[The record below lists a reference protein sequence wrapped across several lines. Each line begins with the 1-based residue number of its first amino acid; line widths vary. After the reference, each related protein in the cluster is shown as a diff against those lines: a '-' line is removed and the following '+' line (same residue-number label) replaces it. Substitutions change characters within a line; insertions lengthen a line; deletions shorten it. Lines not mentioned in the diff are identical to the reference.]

1 MSDWVIHKFGGS
13 CLRIPGDIIKIEQ
26 RILESLGKPIVVV
39 SALWGVTDRL
49 LRATR
54 EPWQWSGLVND
65 LRRQH
70 SRFIPQ
76 VVQEP
81 LFEEVLKYLAE
92 DLLSLCHEP
101 MNDAVK
107 ASVLASGERLASITL
122 STALREK
129 GLDCKPIA
137 ADELGIIIA
146 ENGAAINIEATSE
159 LLNLEKLKEGIP
171 IISGWFGK
179 NTKGEIKV
187 LDRGGSDLS
196 AAALARILDAK
207 QVVLWKDVP
216 GVLSISPRWGIESN
230 TIPYLGHEE
239 ALALARA
246 GGIILHAS
254 CIEPLKGTGIPC
266 IIRSLH
272 DDSAKTVIGPDMKT
286 ENKGVTAISCVPGMI
301 HYSIKVDGHRTAS
314 TLDSMLNL
322 LKDEAVKVWSLSAGE
337 GHITMF
343 IPSSMATILEKTM
356 ESIEVKWQ
364 KSKTASLI
372 SLIGRSIEIEIENAL
387 HYIQEECAFHMLT
400 DEEDLRGL
408 MLRLSNK
415 FKLLP

>member
-1 MSDWVIHKFGGS
+1 MSDWAIHKFGGS
-13 CLRIPGDIIKIEQ
+13 CLRIPGDIIKIKQ
-26 RILESLGKPIVVV
+26 RIQESLGKPIVVV

-54 EPWQWSGLVND
+54 EPWQWSALVND
-65 LRRQH
+65 LRKQH

-81 LFEEVLKYLAE
+81 LFEEVLENLAA

-101 MNDAVK
+101 MNDVVK

-122 STALREK
+122 STSLREK
-129 GLDCKPIA
+129 GLDCKPIS
-137 ADELGIIIA
+137 ADELGIIIS
-146 ENGAAINIEATSE
+146 EDGAAIDIQATSK
-159 LLNLEKLKEGIP
+159 LLNLEMINEGIP
-171 IISGWFGK
+171 VISGWFGRDL
-179 NTKGEIKV
+179 KGEIKV

-207 QVVLWKDVP
+207 QVTLWKDVP

-230 TIPYLGHEE
+230 TISYLGHEE

-272 DDSAKTVIGPDMKT
+272 EDSAKTTIGPDMKT
-286 ENKGVTAISCVPGMI
+286 ENKGVTAISCVPGII
-301 HYSIKVDGHRTAS
+301 HYSINVDGHRTAS
-314 TLDSMLNL
+314 TLDSLLNL
-322 LKDEAVKVWSLSAGE
+322 LKGEAVKVWSLSAGE

-343 IPSSMATILEKTM
+343 IPSSMANVLEKTM
-356 ESIEVKWQ
+356 ESIGAKWQ
-364 KSKTASLI
+364 KSEIASLI
-372 SLIGRSIEIEIENAL
+372 SLIGRSIEIEIENTL
-387 HYIQEECAFHMLT
+387 HYIQEECALHILT
-400 DEEDLRGL
+400 DEEDLQGL
-408 MLRLSNK
+408 MLKLSKK
-415 FKLLP
+415 FKLLA

>member
-1 MSDWVIHKFGGS
+1 
-13 CLRIPGDIIKIEQ
+13 
-26 RILESLGKPIVVV
+26 
-39 SALWGVTDRL
+39 
-49 LRATR
+49 
-54 EPWQWSGLVND
+54 
-65 LRRQH
+65 
-70 SRFIPQ
+70 
-76 VVQEP
+76 

>member
-1 MSDWVIHKFGGS
+1 MSDWAIHKFGGS
-13 CLRIPGDIIKIEQ
+13 CLRIPGDIIKIKQ
-26 RILESLGKPIVVV
+26 RIQESLGKPIVVV

-54 EPWQWSGLVND
+54 EPWQWSALVND
-65 LRRQH
+65 LRKQH

-81 LFEEVLKYLAE
+81 LFEEVLENLAA

-101 MNDAVK
+101 MNDVVK

-122 STALREK
+122 STSLREK
-129 GLDCKPIA
+129 GLDCKPIS
-137 ADELGIIIA
+137 ADELGIIIS
-146 ENGAAINIEATSE
+146 EDGAAIDIQATSK
-159 LLNLEKLKEGIP
+159 LLNLEMINEGIP
-171 IISGWFGK
+171 VISGWFGRDL
-179 NTKGEIKV
+179 KGEIKV

-207 QVVLWKDVP
+207 QVTLWKDVP

-230 TIPYLGHEE
+230 TISYLGHEE

-272 DDSAKTVIGPDMKT
+272 EDSAKTTIGPDMKT
-286 ENKGVTAISCVPGMI
+286 ENKGVTAISCVPGII
-301 HYSIKVDGHRTAS
+301 HYSINVDGHRTAS
-314 TLDSMLNL
+314 TLDSLLNL
-322 LKDEAVKVWSLSAGE
+322 LKGEAVKVWSLSAGE

-343 IPSSMATILEKTM
+343 IPSSMANVLEKTM
-356 ESIEVKWQ
+356 ESIGAKWQ
-364 KSKTASLI
+364 KSEIASLI
-372 SLIGRSIEIEIENAL
+372 SLIGRSIEIEIENTL
-387 HYIQEECAFHMLT
+387 HYIQEECALHILT
-400 DEEDLRGL
+400 DEEDLQGL
-408 MLRLSNK
+408 MLELSKK
-415 FKLLP
+415 FKLLA